1 MLQGV
6 YRCSLKSGRWAFGAV
21 AASMVAYL
29 VAQLVDVH
37 VFHFWK
43 KLTRGKHLWLRNN
56 GSTVVS
62 QLVDTTAV
70 ILITHYFA
78 RALPINPDS
87 PIVRQLL
94 VFIATGY
101 VFKLVMAMFDTIP
114 FMIGDSVF
122 SPISQAHPAR
132 PGCNELRTLAFPS
145 NPDRRRVAFMP
156 MNSIP
161 KVQALRVFSSNC
173 WSSPIMSKPL
183 ILLADDEPHI
193 THIIAHKLKRA
204 DMEVIVV
211 EDGEMALKAAIEHKP
226 DAIVTDL
233 QMPYLSGIEFA
244 KQLSQNNECSQIP
257 IILLT
262 ARGYAVEDE
271 VKDIPSVRKLLSK
284 PFSAKEL
291 LGHIHETARR
301 GQFKGRMRMNLRRSS
316 TQSDMIPSDLIDR
329 CNELGLAC
337 WRLDLNGMPT
347 DDPIAPSMLGLFLS
361 SSPIRMLI
369 IKAAMIW
376 STLDTFEPQEIHPG
390 LWVLPYLEHHR
401 DRRTGYF
408 VAIGFGPAILESNHI
423 EEGCSGNQ
431 LQISALRHVLKERA
445 VVDAGQARKIHTIL
459 SWMLEDLQTLQ
470 KNSSTIELFSEQ
482 LGDSYEVVTTLEDLG
497 KSMGSLNEPESI
509 IIDGITEIASTLDY
523 NWVACLINHESPI
536 AQIIGT
542 EIFQAGTTQLAGL
555 RD

>member
-1 MLQGV
+1 
-6 YRCSLKSGRWAFGAV
+6 
-21 AASMVAYL
+21 
-29 VAQLVDVH
+29 
-37 VFHFWK
+37 
-43 KLTRGKHLWLRNN
+43 
-56 GSTVVS
+56 
-62 QLVDTTAV
+62 
-70 ILITHYFA
+70 
-78 RALPINPDS
+78 
-87 PIVRQLL
+87 
-94 VFIATGY
+94 
-101 VFKLVMAMFDTIP
+101 
-114 FMIGDSVF
+114 
-122 SPISQAHPAR
+122 
-132 PGCNELRTLAFPS
+132 
-145 NPDRRRVAFMP
+145 
-156 MNSIP
+156 
-161 KVQALRVFSSNC
+161 
-173 WSSPIMSKPL
+173 
-183 ILLADDEPHI
+183 
-193 THIIAHKLKRA
+193 
-204 DMEVIVV
+204 
-211 EDGEMALKAAIEHKP
+211 
-226 DAIVTDL
+226 
-233 QMPYLSGIEFA
+233 
-244 KQLSQNNECSQIP
+244 
-257 IILLT
+257 
-262 ARGYAVEDE
+262 
-271 VKDIPSVRKLLSK
+271 
-284 PFSAKEL
+284 
-291 LGHIHETARR
+291 
-301 GQFKGRMRMNLRRSS
+301 MNLRRSS
-316 TQSDMIPSDLIDR
+316 TQSDMIPSDLIER
-329 CNELGLAC
+329 CNQLGLAC

-542 EIFQAGTTQLAGL
+542 EIFQAGTTQLADSEIKQVVERIQTTDPIAVADTTEIYPVTHDLIDLEPQILVHPITRDGVTLGYLIAGGKNGDDPQVSSHETKLMESISGMLGACMENAELYHRQHMTFIGTVKALSAAIDAKDQYTQGHSERVAMLSEMLALKVGYSEEEAGRIRISGL
-555 RD
+555 VHDVGKIGVAEAVLCKPGRLTDEEFDMIKTHPRIGHEIMKEIPDLHDILPGVLHHHERWDGHGYPGNLAGEDIPRMARIMALADTFDAMSSNRAYRTGMPRDKVFAEFKKCAGTQFDPDLVEPFLALDFSVYDSMVAKHKSQAPIQQAA

>member
-1 MLQGV
+1 
-6 YRCSLKSGRWAFGAV
+6 
-21 AASMVAYL
+21 
-29 VAQLVDVH
+29 
-37 VFHFWK
+37 
-43 KLTRGKHLWLRNN
+43 
-56 GSTVVS
+56 
-62 QLVDTTAV
+62 
-70 ILITHYFA
+70 
-78 RALPINPDS
+78 
-87 PIVRQLL
+87 
-94 VFIATGY
+94 
-101 VFKLVMAMFDTIP
+101 
-114 FMIGDSVF
+114 
-122 SPISQAHPAR
+122 
-132 PGCNELRTLAFPS
+132 
-145 NPDRRRVAFMP
+145 
-156 MNSIP
+156 
-161 KVQALRVFSSNC
+161 
-173 WSSPIMSKPL
+173 
-183 ILLADDEPHI
+183 
-193 THIIAHKLKRA
+193 
-204 DMEVIVV
+204 
-211 EDGEMALKAAIEHKP
+211 
-226 DAIVTDL
+226 
-233 QMPYLSGIEFA
+233 
-244 KQLSQNNECSQIP
+244 
-257 IILLT
+257 
-262 ARGYAVEDE
+262 
-271 VKDIPSVRKLLSK
+271 
-284 PFSAKEL
+284 
-291 LGHIHETARR
+291 
-301 GQFKGRMRMNLRRSS
+301 MNLRRSS

-542 EIFQAGTTQLAGL
+542 EIFQAGTTQLADSEINQVVERIQTTDPIAVADTTEIYPVTHDLIDLEPQILVHPISRDGVTLGYLIAGGKNGDDPQVSSHETKLMESISGMLGACMENAELYHRQHMTFIGTVKALSAAIDAKDQYTQGHSERVAMLSEMLALKVGYSEEEAGRIRISGL
-555 RD
+555 VHDVGKIGVAEAVLCKPGRLTDEEFDMIKTHPRIGHEIMKEIPDLHDILPGVLHHHERWDGHGYPGNLAGEDIPRMARIMALADTFDAMSSNRAYRAGMSRDKVFAEFKKCAGTQFDPDLVEPFLALDFSIYDEMVSKHKSQAPIQQAA

>member
-1 MLQGV
+1 
-6 YRCSLKSGRWAFGAV
+6 
-21 AASMVAYL
+21 
-29 VAQLVDVH
+29 
-37 VFHFWK
+37 
-43 KLTRGKHLWLRNN
+43 
-56 GSTVVS
+56 
-62 QLVDTTAV
+62 
-70 ILITHYFA
+70 
-78 RALPINPDS
+78 
-87 PIVRQLL
+87 
-94 VFIATGY
+94 
-101 VFKLVMAMFDTIP
+101 
-114 FMIGDSVF
+114 
-122 SPISQAHPAR
+122 
-132 PGCNELRTLAFPS
+132 
-145 NPDRRRVAFMP
+145 
-156 MNSIP
+156 
-161 KVQALRVFSSNC
+161 
-173 WSSPIMSKPL
+173 
-183 ILLADDEPHI
+183 
-193 THIIAHKLKRA
+193 
-204 DMEVIVV
+204 
-211 EDGEMALKAAIEHKP
+211 
-226 DAIVTDL
+226 
-233 QMPYLSGIEFA
+233 
-244 KQLSQNNECSQIP
+244 
-257 IILLT
+257 
-262 ARGYAVEDE
+262 
-271 VKDIPSVRKLLSK
+271 
-284 PFSAKEL
+284 
-291 LGHIHETARR
+291 
-301 GQFKGRMRMNLRRSS
+301 
-316 TQSDMIPSDLIDR
+316 MIPSDLIER
-329 CNELGLAC
+329 CNQLGLAC

-542 EIFQAGTTQLAGL
+542 EIFQAGTTQLADSEIKQVVERIQTTDPIAVADTTEIYPVTHDLIDLEPQILVHPITRDGVTLGYLIAGGKNGDDPQVSSHETKLMESISGMLGACMENAELYHRQHMTFIGTVKALSAAIDAKDQYTQGHSERVAMLSEMLALKVGYSEEEAGRIRISGL
-555 RD
+555 VHDVGKIGVAEAVLCKPGRLTDEEFDMIKTHPRIGHEIMKEIPDLHDILPGVLHHHERWDGHGYPGNLAGEDIPRMARIMALADTFDAMSSNRAYRTGMPRDKVFAEFKKCAGTQFDPDLVEPFLALDFSVYDSMVAKHKSQAPIQQAA